1 MPEAAHMRVEL
12 NRLDAMGFDDPQAE
26 GMVAQLRDMSLPD
39 KMPENYNPHS
49 HHHAAS
55 PHHGGHVHHAVGHLQ
70 GESSSFVPPNPINFP
85 DFSKEFSDIPFNHFD
100 FESQKQN
107 NQIRQNRDFEGN
119 SNDITKEKPHL
130 FTPDPYEQP
139 HHYVKEPAYHEPEPY
154 HPPATEGYFATPG
167 PYSPPEPAYHEP
179 AYHEPEPYV
188 PPKPDYHEPAPYAP
202 VHEPAYHEPA
212 PYSPPAPAY
221 GPPQHDRYVFLLN
234 FCAKTILI
242 AFSVMLPLLMTV
254 MDLPSPT
261 NPRVP

>member
-1 MPEAAHMRVEL
+1 MSDYFLQKYLALLSASL
-12 NRLDAMGFDDPQAE
+12 KLIIFLSCRLDAMGFDDPEAE

-49 HHHAAS
+49 HHHAPA
-55 PHHGGHVHHAVGHLQ
+55 PHHGHGHHVVGHLQ

-85 DFSKEFSDIPFNHFD
+85 DFSKEFSDIPFNHF
-100 FESQKQN
+100 ESQKFN
-107 NQIRQNRDFEGN
+107 RENRDYNGG
-119 SNDITKEKPHL
+119 SNDISNEKPHL

-139 HHYVKEPAYHEPEPY
+139 HHYAKPEPAYHEPEPY

-179 AYHEPEPYV
+179 AYHEHEPYV

-221 GPPQHDRYVFLLN
+221 GPPQHDRYVNNMYDYTTL
-234 FCAKTILI
+234 CTTEKTLT
-242 AFSVMLPLLMTV
+242 F
-254 MDLPSPT
+254 
-261 NPRVP
+261 